1 MSKLPD
7 NKKLVLI
14 NIPGTHDSCAFHMNR
29 LGLDFATIV
38 QDFLKLFKSKSDE
51 VYSFRGIL

>member
-14 NIPGTHDSCAFHMNR
+14 NIPGTHDSCAFYMNR
-29 LGLDFATIV
+29 LGSDFATTQYYNIKE
-38 QDFLKLFKSKSDE
+38 QL
-51 VYSFRGIL
+51 IQ